1 MTYDLDFQS
10 HASYDY
16 DPPPTDKLKFNG
28 QWVQKT
34 EWKQTD
40 GKTDGQTD
48 GRYQLLW
55 LPG

>member
-1 MTYDLDFQS
+1 MTLTFNPMR
-10 HASYDY
+10 AMIMT
-16 DPPPTDKLKFNG
+16 PPPTDKLKFNG